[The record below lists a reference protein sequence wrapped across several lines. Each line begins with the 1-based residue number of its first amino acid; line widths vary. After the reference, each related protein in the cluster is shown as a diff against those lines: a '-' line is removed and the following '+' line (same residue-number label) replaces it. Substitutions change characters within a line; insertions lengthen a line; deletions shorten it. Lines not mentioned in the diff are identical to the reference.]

1 MKISS
6 TDFRTQIDVLTN
18 NVQNMVT
25 SHKYTKLV
33 QSYINLN
40 HVNVQRY
47 SPLPTKFNFD
57 SIFTLTPLLYYKK
70 LRIMTTFD

>member
-6 TDFRTQIDVLTN
+6 IDFLTQIDVLTN

-33 QSYINLN
+33 QSCINL
-40 HVNVQRY
+40 NVQRY

-57 SIFTLTPLLYYKK
+57 FIFTLTHYSTTKYYK
-70 LRIMTTFD
+70 

>member
-6 TDFRTQIDVLTN
+6 IDFLTQIDVFTN

-33 QSYINLN
+33 QL
-40 HVNVQRY
+40 QRCF
-47 SPLPTKFNFD
+47 PLPTKF
-57 SIFTLTPLLYYKK
+57 IFTLTQLLYVGLLTEYYKK
-70 LRIMTTFD
+70 WTLLIT